1 MEAYIPGLATA
12 LWLGILTSISPCPLA
27 TNIAAVSYI
36 SKRMSRTGLVFLS
49 GIIYT
54 FGRMLTYLILGI
66 LLVASLISVPELAY
80 ILQKHINQF
89 LGPLLVI
96 TGIFLL
102 GIIPLSFHGG
112 GISEHMQKR
121 VERYGIWGA
130 GLLGFIFALSF
141 CPVSAAIF
149 FGSLIPL
156 AVKHD
161 SGIMMP
167 LLYGLGTALP
177 VFAFSLILA
186 FGARHLGKVFN
197 HLSRFE
203 LWARRF
209 TAFIFILVGVY
220 YILIYLFKLSI

>member
-1 MEAYIPGLATA
+1 METYIPGLATA

-112 GISEHMQKR
+112 GIREHMQKR
-121 VERYGIWGA
+121 VERYGVWGA
-130 GLLGFIFALSF
+130 GLLGIIFALSF

-161 SGIMMP
+161 SDIMMP
-167 LLYGLGTALP
+167 LFYGLGTALP
-177 VFAFSLILA
+177 VFAFSLIIA

-197 HLSRFE
+197 RLSRFE
-203 LWARRF
+203 LRARHL
-209 TAFIFILVGVY
+209 TAVIFILVGVY